1 MPNVPPASGSS
12 SRGTW
17 TLIVVLLAP
26 AAILPLL
33 VPLYDTTDP
42 TLFGFPFYFWFQ
54 LALIPFAVALTVLAY
69 YLAKGADR
77 RDREARA
84 TARTGEKEAGR

>member
-1 MPNVPPASGSS
+1 MPDVPPTHTS

-17 TLIVVLLAP
+17 IAICAVLLP
-26 AAILPLL
+26 AALLPLL

-54 LALIPFAVALTVLAY
+54 LALIPAAVLLTVVAY

-84 TARTGEKEAGR
+84 AAKGGRR